1 MEGSLDTER
10 PLRAGALPPE
20 IAECV
25 AQRRDPWIFAYGSL
39 MWDPGF
45 AYAEAQPALLRG
57 YHRSFCVYSPRHRGT
72 PERPGIVLGL
82 DRGGACK
89 GIAYRVPAAHVA
101 AALHYLGGRDAG
113 RGGRVCVAVR
123 GRAGGAAR
131 AREGWKMGGWSWA
144 G

>member
-1 MEGSLDTER
+1 MEGSLDMER

-25 AQRRDPWIFAYGSL
+25 AQRRDLWIFAYGSL

-82 DRGGACK
+82 DRGGACT
-89 GIAYRVPAAHVA
+89 GSAYRVPAASGA
-101 AALHYLGGRDAG
+101 AAAPYLRL
-113 RGGRVCVAVR
+113 CKL
-123 GRAGGAAR
+123 AR
-131 AREGWKMGGWSWA
+131 WKCPLSQAHCDIPPGQLTAHPFG
-144 G
+144 